1 MTDIKDNVTELSS
14 LELAN
19 DADADITDATIEP
32 SGEQISDVWDDAT
45 DDVKTPKGKKSGKQ
59 SPPPRKVSTRK
70 RRRIDAHDDKLA
82 NATTDAKIDSL
93 IVLLA
98 QAEKRFD
105 SKITKMTET

>member
-32 SGEQISDVWDDAT
+32 GGEQISEVWDDAT

-59 SPPPRKVSTRK
+59 SPPPSKVSTRK
-70 RRRIDAHDDKLA
+70 RRRIDAHDKLA